1 MSLDLGDDLNYP
13 RRMLKKSEIKKI
25 FPEIDKFKNELGF
38 DEKRTRI
45 EIIVTDVGNLY
56 LFEGKPLLFR
66 SEDQL
71 IPTLFFE
78 RYISSAPK
86 IIVDMGAVPHLCN
99 GADVMAP
106 GVKKV
111 ADEFSKGGLVLIV
124 DEKYGKGI
132 AIGEALF
139 NSNEIIKMNQGKIIR
154 TLHYVGDNIYEVSKG
169 I

>member
-1 MSLDLGDDLNYP
+1 
-13 RRMLKKSEIKKI
+13 MLKNSEIKKI

>member
-1 MSLDLGDDLNYP
+1 
-13 RRMLKKSEIKKI
+13 MLKKSEIKKI

-38 DEKRTRI
+38 DEKRTQI

>member
-1 MSLDLGDDLNYP
+1 
-13 RRMLKKSEIKKI
+13 MLKKSEIKKI
-25 FPEIDKFKNELGF
+25 FPEIDKFRNELDF

-45 EIIVTDVGNLY
+45 EIIVTDAGSLY
-56 LFEGKPLLFR
+56 LFDGKPLLFR
-66 SEDQL
+66 SEDKI

-86 IIVDMGAVPHLCN
+86 IIVDMGAIPHLCN

-106 GVKKV
+106 GVQKV

-124 DEKYGKGI
+124 EEKYGKAI

-154 TLHYVGDNIYEVSKG
+154 TFHYVGDSIYEVSKG

>member
-1 MSLDLGDDLNYP
+1 MDLGDDLNYS

-25 FPEIDKFKNELGF
+25 FPEIEKFKNELVF
-38 DEKRTRI
+38 DEKKTRI
-45 EIIVTDVGNLY
+45 EIIATDTGSLY
-56 LFEGKPLLFR
+56 LFEGKPLLFK
-66 SEDQL
+66 SEEKL

-78 RYISSAPK
+78 RFVSTAPK
-86 IIVDMGAVPHLCN
+86 IIVYIGAVPHLCN

-106 GVKKV
+106 GVQKV
-111 ADEFSKGGLVLIV
+111 ADEFSKGDLVLIV
-124 DEKYGKGI
+124 DEKYGKVI
-132 AIGEALF
+132 AIGAALF

>member
-1 MSLDLGDDLNYP
+1 
-13 RRMLKKSEIKKI
+13 MLKKSEIKKI
-25 FPEIDKFKNELGF
+25 FPEINKFKNELGF
-38 DEKRTRI
+38 DEKTTRI

-66 SEDQL
+66 SEDKL

-86 IIVDMGAVPHLCN
+86 IIVDMGAIPHLCN
-99 GADVMAP
+99 GADLMAP
-106 GVKKV
+106 GVQKV

-154 TLHYVGDNIYEVSKG
+154 TLHYVGDNLYEVSKG

>member
-1 MSLDLGDDLNYP
+1 LNYP

-45 EIIVTDVGNLY
+45 EIIATEAGSLY

-66 SEDQL
+66 SEDKL

-106 GVKKV
+106 GVQKV
-111 ADEFSKGGLVLIV
+111 TNEFSRGDLVLIV

-139 NSNEIIKMNQGKIIR
+139 NSNETIKMNQGKVIR
-154 TLHYVGDNIYEVSKG
+154 TLHYVGDSIYDVSKR

>member
-13 RRMLKKSEIKKI
+13 RRMLKNSEIKKI

>member
-1 MSLDLGDDLNYP
+1 LSLDLGDDLNYP

>member
-25 FPEIDKFKNELGF
+25 FPEIDKFRNELDF

-45 EIIVTDVGNLY
+45 EIIVTDAGSLY
-56 LFEGKPLLFR
+56 LFDGKPLLFR
-66 SEDQL
+66 SEDKI

-86 IIVDMGAVPHLCN
+86 IIVDMGAIPHLCN

-106 GVKKV
+106 GVQKV

-124 DEKYGKGI
+124 EEKYGKAI

-154 TLHYVGDNIYEVSKG
+154 TFHYVGDSIYEVSKG

>member
-1 MSLDLGDDLNYP
+1 
-13 RRMLKKSEIKKI
+13 MLKKSEIKKI
-25 FPEIDKFKNELGF
+25 FPEIEKFKNELVF
-38 DEKRTRI
+38 DEKKTRI
-45 EIIVTDVGNLY
+45 EIIATDTGNLY
-56 LFEGKPLLFR
+56 LFEGKPLLFK
-66 SEDQL
+66 SEEKL

-78 RYISSAPK
+78 RFISTAPK

-106 GVKKV
+106 GVQKV
-111 ADEFSKGGLVLIV
+111 ADDFSKDGLVLIV
-124 DEKYGKGI
+124 DEKYGKVI

-154 TLHYVGDNIYEVSKG
+154 TLHYVGDDIYEVSKG

>member
-1 MSLDLGDDLNYP
+1 MNYT

-25 FPEIDKFKNELGF
+25 LPEIDKFKNELEF

-45 EIIVTDVGNLY
+45 EIIVADTGSLY
-56 LFEGKPLLFR
+56 LFEGKPLLFK
-66 SEDQL
+66 SEEKL

-78 RYISSAPK
+78 RYISSTPK

-106 GVKKV
+106 GVQKV

-124 DEKYGKGI
+124 DEKYGKVI

-154 TLHYVGDNIYEVSKG
+154 TLHYVGDNIYEISKG

>member
-1 MSLDLGDDLNYP
+1 
-13 RRMLKKSEIKKI
+13 MLKKSEIKKI
-25 FPEIDKFKNELGF
+25 FPEIEKFKNELDF

-45 EIIVTDVGNLY
+45 EIIVTDAGSLY

-66 SEDQL
+66 SEDKI

-78 RYISSAPK
+78 QYISSAPK
-86 IIVDMGAVPHLCN
+86 IIVDIGAIPHLCN

-106 GVKKV
+106 GVQKV
-111 ADEFSKGGLVLIV
+111 VDEFSKGGLVLIV
-124 DEKYGKGI
+124 DEKYGKVI

-139 NSNEIIKMNQGKIIR
+139 NSYEIIKMNQGKIIR

>member
-1 MSLDLGDDLNYP
+1 
-13 RRMLKKSEIKKI
+13 MLKKSEIKKI
-25 FPEIDKFKNELGF
+25 FPEIDKFKNELEF

-45 EIIVTDVGNLY
+45 EIIATDTGSLY
-56 LFEGKPLLFR
+56 LFEGKPLLFK
-66 SEDQL
+66 SEEKL
-71 IPTLFFE
+71 IPTLFFD
-78 RYISSAPK
+78 RYITSAPK

-106 GVKKV
+106 GVQKV

-124 DEKYGKGI
+124 DEKYGKVI

-154 TLHYVGDNIYEVSKG
+154 TLHYVGDNIYEISKG